1 MKLGGFLQGLE
12 GRGPTR
18 LPEAVR
24 KGWPQVDQGW
34 PHVGTDQG
42 SVPGSTQ
49 GCRLLPGPHQASP
62 DAQTE
67 HCGAQPT
74 VTRGWAGGRPQRL
87 PTLPCCLPRFL
98 EPSPAREARPA
109 GVCLSVCPYPA
120 RSAHPL
126 HGPSKEGFRGLP
138 CGDVCSWERGP
149 LPAPP
154 PTHWAPKGQAGLL
167 PRPASPLRPGALRP
181 ASGWSLIL
189 YTLSPCQFVFSFH

>member
-74 VTRGWAGGRPQRL
+74 VTRGWAGGWPQRL

-109 GVCLSVCPYPA
+109 GVRLSV
-120 RSAHPL
+120 L
-126 HGPSKEGFRGLP
+126 TLP
-138 CGDVCSWERGP
+138 
-149 LPAPP
+149 
-154 PTHWAPKGQAGLL
+154 GLL
-167 PRPASPLRPGALRP
+167 IHSMVRVRKDSEACPVETCVPGREAPSLHHPPHTGPQRDRQASSPGPPR
-181 ASGWSLIL
+181 
-189 YTLSPCQFVFSFH
+189 H